1 MDECGSLHYSG
12 NLPAGLGQP
21 HGDPIGKFAA
31 SGQLVPSCVT
41 HVEPSWDPE
50 PLEFAFNTNPSITT
64 SSTKN
69 PAIATRMNLMSV
81 LGKERRG
88 DGDAPLRRGRPRGHR
103 GTACPS
109 LASVQA
115 AAAAPSAA
123 AGPPA
128 ALGRAGAE
136 GPSRRLGCGPGA

>member
-1 MDECGSLHYSG
+1 M
-12 NLPAGLGQP
+12 
-21 HGDPIGKFAA
+21 
-31 SGQLVPSCVT
+31 PSCVT

-88 DGDAPLRRGRPRGHR
+88 DGDAPL
-103 GTACPS
+103 TW
-109 LASVQA
+109 
-115 AAAAPSAA
+115 
-123 AGPPA
+123 PPA
-128 ALGRAGAE
+128 GAPGNGVPQPGVGAGRGGGTERGGGAARGGVGAGRGGGTVPDCLGG
-136 GPSRRLGCGPGA
+136 GPGA